1 MVRYYNFR
9 VDQRR
14 LIKNM
19 TMSICKYSI
28 DRLTNHLILQE
39 TLVEKFFEEIPKK
52 FKNQS
57 IFDEKFFFELTN
69 HFETK
74 LGIRLEY
81 EQDDIKK
88 LDGRFDRPNTIVIVF
103 PKNLIYRNKITDKDF
118 LNVIFHEFTHF
129 LVDEVTRPKLSK
141 LKDSKINK
149 NIIDNYYL
157 PISTNVYFEDTDQNK
172 IDKFLRYYLQPRE
185 RSNWAFSIAFEM
197 YLKFNR
203 QRSTKDLIDE
213 NYKVIHD
220 YLKDQI
226 NNKYNFDNHYY
237 RLSNNLKVLFEIQY
251 FITRVKSSKERR
263 FFYDD
268 FLRMQK
274 LIDKY
279 RDRFYQY
286 CERYDDNLILK

>member
-1 MVRYYNFR
+1 
-9 VDQRR
+9 
-14 LIKNM
+14 M